1 MARAIHDASLSI
13 QTAEVIGPWPLS
25 GATCMHLTGTLES
38 TVKNRHSMKDVH
50 QTTSAPWRW
59 PLRGAT
65 LLPAAD
71 EGRWLRVRAGNVW
84 LTRSEGEAG
93 LSDDVWLAAGQ
104 RQRLPAGSE
113 WVIEAWPEA
122 QLELLLAPP
131 SAAGRVGALSAAG
144 GDPRRARH
152 RGWLR
157 DLRGVLQGF
166 RQRLQPSPRRASAL
180 A

>member
-1 MARAIHDASLSI
+1 
-13 QTAEVIGPWPLS
+13 
-25 GATCMHLTGTLES
+25 
-38 TVKNRHSMKDVH
+38 VKTRHSMKDSH
-50 QTTSAPWRW
+50 QTPSAPWRW

-65 LLPAAD
+65 LLPAAS
-71 EGRWLRVRAGNVW
+71 EGRWLVVKAGNVW
-84 LTRSEGEAG
+84 LTRSEGQAG

-131 SAAGRVGALSAAG
+131 SPTGPGGAISAAG
-144 GDPRRARH
+144 DLRRAWH
-152 RGWLR
+152 QGLLR
-157 DLRGVLQGF
+157 DLRRVVQRV
-166 RQRLQPSPRRASAL
+166 RQRLQPAPRRASAL